1 MKITISLFI
10 FLASIGCTKETTIM
24 NCTPIVRHHLT
35 IGGAF
40 FMTKYSLELKL
51 KAVLAYLEGMDSF

>member
-1 MKITISLFI
+1 
-10 FLASIGCTKETTIM
+10 M

-40 FMTKYSLELKL
+40 FYDKISLELKL
-51 KAVLAYLEGMDSF
+51 KAVLAYLEGMDSFS